1 MGPPTRRHHQHPRS
15 LSISKPDGVPTP
27 ILQNLISGIKTL
39 FHKQQRSQDMDE
51 ELLAFQQA
59 SAEEKIRSGLTP
71 HEAQRAAR
79 AEMGSIETIKHKIRS
94 TTWESTAESIWQDIR
109 YSLRIIAKSPGFTAV
124 AILSLA
130 LGIGANTA
138 IFTLINNLMLK
149 SLPVTNP
156 QELVAFGQEFGGG
169 MIAGIPA
176 GPMDIF
182 TYDFYQQLQQ
192 RQTMFQGIAAF
203 SSFPSQVSVRSSDSN
218 TASATLATGHLVSGN
233 FFSVLGANPLLG
245 RTILPADAEAPGR
258 NPVAVVSYRYWQ
270 QSLAA
275 NPCVIGSSIVINA
288 TPFTVIGVMP
298 ANFYGVELDA
308 GSPEM
313 WLPLTMQVEISQH
326 PTLLGARGLRWLHF
340 MGRRKPEINVAQL
353 QAWVT
358 AQTQQYLTEYEG
370 QRLNAEKIQKIQK
383 TFVQLLPGAA
393 GVSTMRI
400 IYEQPLHILMGV
412 VVLVLLIACANL
424 ANFLLAKAASRERE
438 FSTRLALG
446 SSRSRIVR
454 QILTETLLLS
464 FIGGALSL
472 FLAFFGTRFLINFVV
487 GGANHSPLSATPDL
501 RVLAFT
507 FCLSILTAL
516 LFGIAPA
523 LRISRISIAPTLTS
537 NARTQASSG
546 GRSSRLLPNL
556 LVTAQ
561 VMLSLMLLAGAGLFL
576 RTFYNLRNQDFGF
589 NRTNILVVQ
598 FNAKFA
604 GYKSEQLN
612 GLYDRILSRLDA
624 IPGVQ
629 SATISGVP
637 AINAGQWDS
646 PIDVKGH
653 TPAPGEY
660 VNTLMNRVSSDYF
673 STLNI
678 PVMQGRAIEPRDTA
692 NSPKIVVVNQAMANH
707 FFPHG
712 DAIGHR
718 FTVGDPSVKGEWEIV
733 GVVHDTKYGS
743 PRDDHRPMTYFP
755 VAQLTDDNSYA
766 YSIQLRTTGDPTKAA
781 TVVRSALA
789 EIDPNLPIL
798 EVKTMGTQIES
809 LMSTE
814 TLISQLSTFFSLL
827 ALLLACIGLYGVMTY
842 NVVRR
847 TNEIGIRIALGAQ
860 SNSVLWMILKESF
873 LLLAIGIALG
883 IPATLAATRTIQSQL
898 FGLSPTDPLTFIAA
912 TLIIS
917 LVTLIAAWFPAH
929 RATKVD
935 PVIALR
941 YE

>member
-1 MGPPTRRHHQHPRS
+1 MPFH
-15 LSISKPDGVPTP
+15 
-27 ILQNLISGIKTL
+27 NLISGIKAL
-39 FHKQQRSQDMDE
+39 FHKDQRSRDMDE

-59 SAEEKIRSGLTP
+59 SAEEKIRSGLDP

-79 AEMGSIETIKHKIRS
+79 IEMGSPETVKEKVRS
-94 TTWESTAESIWQDIR
+94 STWESTAQSIAQDIR
-109 YSLRIIAKSPGFTAV
+109 YSLRVMAKNRGFTAV

-138 IFTLINNLMLK
+138 IFTLIDNLILK
-149 SLPVTNP
+149 SLPVSHP
-156 QELVAFGQEFGGG
+156 EELVAFGQEFGGG
-169 MIAGIPA
+169 MITGIPA

-182 TYDFYQQLQQ
+182 AYDFYQKLQQ
-192 RQTMFQGIAAF
+192 QQTLFQGIAAF
-203 SSFPSQVSVRSSDSN
+203 SSFPSQISVHSSATD
-218 TASATLATGHLVSGN
+218 TASATQAVGHLVSGN

-245 RTILPADAEAPGR
+245 RAILPADAEAPGR

-275 NPCVIGSSIVINA
+275 NPSVIGSSIVINGV
-288 TPFTVIGVMP
+288 PFTVIGVMP

-308 GSPEM
+308 YSPDM

-326 PTLLGARGLRWLHF
+326 PTLLGPRGLRWLHF
-340 MGRRKPEINVAQL
+340 IGRTKPGTNIAQL

-358 AQTQQYLTEYEG
+358 TQTQQYLTEYEG
-370 QRLNAEKIQKIQK
+370 QRLDAEKIQQIQK

-393 GVSTMRI
+393 GVSTMRL

-412 VVLVLLIACANL
+412 VILVLLIACANL

-446 SSRSRIVR
+446 SSRSRIIR

-464 FIGGALSL
+464 SIGGALGL
-472 FLAFFGTRFLINFVV
+472 FLAFFGTRFLINFVTGQAHNSV
-487 GGANHSPLSATPDL
+487 LSATPDL

-507 FCLSILTAL
+507 FGLSILTAL

-523 LRISRISIAPTLTS
+523 LRISRISVAPTLTS
-537 NARTQASSG
+537 NARTAAGSG
-546 GRSSRLLPNL
+546 GRSSRLFPNL
-556 LVTAQ
+556 LVTIQ
-561 VMLSLMLLAGAGLFL
+561 IMLSLMLLAGAGLFF

-604 GYKSEQLN
+604 GYKPEQLN

-637 AINAGQWDS
+637 AINLGNWGS
-646 PIDVKGH
+646 PIDIKGS
-653 TPAPGEY
+653 TPAPGQDL
-660 VNTLMNRVSSDYF
+660 NTLMNRVSMDYF
-673 STLNI
+673 KTLNI
-678 PVMQGRAIEPRDTA
+678 PVIQGRPIESRDTA
-692 NSPKIVVVNQAMANH
+692 NSPRIVVVNQTMASH
-707 FFPHG
+707 FFPRG
-712 DAIGHR
+712 DAIGHS
-718 FTVGDPSVKGEWEIV
+718 FTVGDPSVKGEWQIAGIV
-733 GVVHDTKYGS
+733 RDTKYGS
-743 PRDDHRPMTYFP
+743 PRDSHRPMIYLP
-755 VAQLTDDNSYA
+755 VAQLTGDDSYA
-766 YSIQLRTTGDPTKAA
+766 YSIQLRTTGDPAKAA
-781 TVVRSALA
+781 TAVRSALA
-789 EIDPNLPIL
+789 GIDPNLPLL

-827 ALLLACIGLYGVMTY
+827 ALSLACIGLYGVMTY

-860 SNSVLWMILKESF
+860 STGVLWMVLKESL

-883 IPATLAATRTIQSQL
+883 IPATLAATHTIQSQL
-898 FGLSPTDPLTFIAA
+898 FGLSSTDPLTLIAA
-912 TLIIS
+912 ALVIS
-917 LVTLIAAWFPAH
+917 LVILIAAWFPAH
-929 RATKVD
+929 RAAKVD
-935 PVIALR
+935 PIIALR